1 MKAMKWLM
9 VVMTVGM
16 FGGWAGAE
24 LQLVENFETL
34 KGADATPNSPD
45 GQACTGILGG
55 TWDTES
61 EATGNVVLETNVTR
75 VVRLASLSTGSG
87 GGGRGVLFS
96 GITNPIEDTETGVLF
111 FRFFIRQESAALP
124 RFYVGMHTLT
134 GSNPLGS
141 GTCNKQ
147 SVTAGFGLLES
158 GTNGFKVVST
168 SDVLLKDGLL
178 RAQWYNA
185 WIVANNATDTF
196 DLYISWILSPGTA
209 PTLPAPEDLVASGLP
224 FTVPTTAALT
234 GGMFVSPTLTNVGST
249 RLTIDDI
256 YWDGDQGLKSKTAN
270 TPTPSNGATLVPAS
284 QILSWAAPNDPNIAT
299 ILGYDVY
306 LDPNEVK
313 VKTGDASARVSSG
326 KTDTSFDPNP
336 DLLDNTQF
344 FWRVDTTLVFDTD
357 PNRVVTHGYVWK
369 FTTRPA
375 APVIQTEPVSQVR
388 GPANGKLNAEFK
400 VVAVN
405 ATKYQWYKDNAIIPD
420 KISDTLTI
428 QAVIRADEGQYYCI
442 VSNPGG
448 SVQSKT
454 VWLEYARLTGQWNFE
469 GDLADGIGGSNG
481 THFPAEPAATYEAG
495 MVGTSALKFNG
506 TDEYVDI
513 PIAALP
519 KAGTEFTV
527 ALWAK
532 GNPAAHA
539 MTPIFANAPAT
550 AANTRVLNIHLPYTN
565 GNVYFDGGNADT
577 AGYDRISGAPRTAG
591 TPPVWNHFVFTKNV
605 ETGIMRIY
613 QNGELLLQGT
623 NLRREVTGAERF
635 TLGTSF
641 SDPADFFDGLIDDLR
656 IYNYALTA
664 LESAYLYTDVSK
676 TTVCLSPQDPVLVAY
691 DFDRNCK
698 VDLGD
703 FAMLA
708 AEWLTCYQV
717 PDCVARP

>member
-9 VVMTVGM
+9 VAMAVGM
-16 FGGWAGAE
+16 LGGWAGAE

-34 KGADATPNSPD
+34 TGSTQYPNSPD
-45 GQACTGILGG
+45 NQSATGVLGG

-61 EATGNVVLETNVTR
+61 ENTGNVVLETNVTR
-75 VVRLASLSTGSG
+75 VVRLASLSTASG

-96 GITNPIEDTETGVLF
+96 GITNTIENTETGVLF
-111 FRFFIRQESAALP
+111 FRFYVRQESGALP
-124 RFYVGMHTLT
+124 RFYLGMHTLT
-134 GSNPLGS
+134 GTNPLVS

-147 SVTAGFGLLES
+147 SVTAGFGLLDS
-158 GTNGFKVVST
+158 GSNGMKVVST

-196 DLYISWILSPGTA
+196 DLYIRWILSPGGA
-209 PTLPAPEDLVASGLP
+209 PTLPAPEDLVASGLA
-224 FTVPTTAALT
+224 FTAPTTAPLT

-256 YWDGDQGLKSKTAN
+256 YWDGDQGLKTRTAH
-270 TPTPSNGATLVPAS
+270 TPVPSNGATLIPAT

-299 ILGYDVY
+299 LLGYDVY

-313 VKTGDASARVSSG
+313 VRAGDASVKVSSG

-336 DLLDNTQF
+336 DLLDNTPY
-344 FWRVDTTLVFDTD
+344 FWRVDTTLVFNTD
-357 PNRVVTHGYVWK
+357 PNRVVTKGYVWK

-400 VVAVN
+400 VAAVN
-405 ATKYQWYKDNAIIPD
+405 ATGYQWYKDNTLLQG
-420 KISDTLTI
+420 KNTDTLSI
-428 QAVIRADEGQYYCI
+428 QPVIRADEGKYYCV
-442 VSNPGG
+442 VSNTGG
-448 SVQSKT
+448 SIQSKT

-469 GDLADGIGGSNG
+469 GDLADGVNGNNG
-481 THFPAEPAATYEAG
+481 THFPAEPAAVYEAG
-495 MVGTSALKFNG
+495 MVGASALKLNG
-506 TDEYVDI
+506 IDEYVDI
-513 PIAALP
+513 PVAALP
-519 KAGTEFTV
+519 KAGTEFTI

-532 GNPAAHA
+532 CNPVTHA

-550 AANTRVLNIHLPYTN
+550 AANARVLNIHLPYSN
-565 GNVYFDGGNADT
+565 GNVYFDGGNADA
-577 AGYDRISGAPRTAG
+577 AGYDRINGAPRSAG
-591 TPPVWNHFVFTKNV
+591 TPPVWNHFVFTKDV
-605 ETGIMRIY
+605 ETGFMRIY

-641 SDPADFFDGLIDDLR
+641 STPADFFDGLIDDLR

-664 LESAYLYTDVSK
+664 LESAYLYTDASGK
-676 TTVCLSPQDPVLVAY
+676 TVCLNPQDPVLVAY

-708 AEWLTCYQV
+708 AQWLTCYQV
-717 PDCVARP
+717 PDCVTRP